1 MKDLNEKFGDDDLG
15 LGSIG
20 KELDDPERGMKP
32 GYKQEPLV
40 HQLGKVL
47 DSRGMPNPVEHVTT
61 DDGKKHKV
69 GPNMATALMALLK
82 GQLTSMKPA
91 SREKLQ
97 DKMQSSDG
105 LESLLGAKSKS
116 ELISKAEALVDL
128 QDTDRP
134 TDKSIY

>member
-1 MKDLNEKFGDDDLG
+1 
-15 LGSIG
+15 
-20 KELDDPERGMKP
+20 
-32 GYKQEPLV
+32 
-40 HQLGKVL
+40 
-47 DSRGMPNPVEHVTT
+47 
-61 DDGKKHKV
+61 
-69 GPNMATALMALLK
+69 MALLK

>member
-1 MKDLNEKFGDDDLG
+1 
-15 LGSIG
+15 
-20 KELDDPERGMKP
+20 
-32 GYKQEPLV
+32 
-40 HQLGKVL
+40 
-47 DSRGMPNPVEHVTT
+47 
-61 DDGKKHKV
+61 
-69 GPNMATALMALLK
+69 
-82 GQLTSMKPA
+82 MKPA